1 MKIFEEISNKFI
13 PGEIVLV
20 EEKSLINPVDIFL
33 SIINWAKKNE
43 YRILIVDLYNK
54 IDLYLKL
61 MKLHNLPI
69 KSIFEGI
76 TVVEIGV
83 RKKYYE
89 IEISKLIDVEGE
101 LASLTLEYRKIYE
114 EIVSKQFTVI
124 ILLGI
129 DKFLLFRDS
138 ASTFIDILK
147 EFLGDKRRIA
157 FYLVNVD
164 VLKCISPDPTPLLE
178 EIATTIIEFK
188 SEDEFIFKKLFKK

>member
-1 MKIFEEISNKFI
+1 M
-13 PGEIVLV
+13 
-20 EEKSLINPVDIFL
+20 
-33 SIINWAKKNE
+33 
-43 YRILIVDLYNK
+43 
-54 IDLYLKL
+54 
-61 MKLHNLPI
+61 
-69 KSIFEGI
+69 